1 MKTAG
6 MIFDKLNYILFWLAG
21 ILLLFVTVGTCID
34 AILRYLL
41 NRPIP
46 WMLEIT
52 EYVMLYIPF
61 LGAALVLKEGGHIKV
76 DLLIYRLSDRNKI
89 RISIVTSLV
98 GGIIMS
104 IYTWLGIQV
113 TLDFYNRGVASLEY
127 LKTPMY
133 LILMIIPIGGLFFTI
148 QFFRQIF
155 SYRRRLRD

>member
-6 MIFDKLNYILFWLAG
+6 TIFDKVIYVLFWLAG

-61 LGAALVLKEGGHIKV
+61 LGAALVLKEEGHIKV

-113 TLDFYNRGVASLEY
+113 TLDFFNRGVTSLEY

-133 LILMIIPIGGLFFTI
+133 LILMIIPIGGFFFTI

-155 SYRRRLRD
+155 SYHRRLKD

>member
-1 MKTAG
+1 

-61 LGAALVLKEGGHIKV
+61 LGAALVLKEEGHIKV

>member
-1 MKTAG
+1 

>member
-6 MIFDKLNYILFWLAG
+6 TIFDKVIYVLFWLAG

-61 LGAALVLKEGGHIKV
+61 LGAALVLKEEGHIKV

-113 TLDFYNRGVASLEY
+113 TLDFFNRGVASLEY

-133 LILMIIPIGGLFFTI
+133 LILMIIPIGGFFFAI
-148 QFFRQIF
+148 QFFRQSF
-155 SYRRRLRD
+155 SYHRRLKN

>member
-6 MIFDKLNYILFWLAG
+6 TIFDKVIYILFWLAG
-21 ILLLFVTVGTCID
+21 ILLLFATVGTCID
-34 AILRYLL
+34 SILRYLL

-52 EYVMLYIPF
+52 EYAMLYIPF
-61 LGAALVLKEGGHIKV
+61 LGAALVLKEEGHIKV
-76 DLLIYRLSDRNKI
+76 DLLIHKLNDRNRI

-113 TLDFYNRGVASLEY
+113 TLDFFNRGVASLEY
-127 LKTPMY
+127 LKAPMY
-133 LILMIIPIGGLFFTI
+133 LILMIIPIGGFFFAI
-148 QFFRQIF
+148 QFFRQSF
-155 SYRRRLRD
+155 SYHRRLKN